1 MTRRI
6 SPANPHARTRR
17 DHASETAEDYVEAI
31 DDIVREQG
39 VCRVVD
45 LSKRFG
51 VTHVT
56 VSRTTSRLVRD
67 GLAETEPYG
76 PIVLTETGRQLAEAA
91 RRRHDIVVQFLLVLG
106 VSAPVAAVDAE
117 GIEHHCSEETLQRMQ
132 VLISRSAL
140 SGAGDTGGTDQA

>member
-1 MTRRI
+1 MTRRT

-31 DDIVREQG
+31 DDIVRDQG

-76 PIVLTETGRQLAEAA
+76 PIVLTEAGRQLAETS
-91 RRRHDIVVQFLLVLG
+91 RRRHGIVVQFLLVLG
-106 VSAPVAAVDAE
+106 VSPPVAAVDAE

-132 VLISRSAL
+132 VFINRAQTHGS
-140 SGAGDTGGTDQA
+140 TDS